1 MIRRAW
7 DTTFGAL
14 LVGVLVGA
22 IRVYQLTISPLLGPV
37 CRYYPSCSHYGR
49 EAIVVHRAGKGVLL
63 TGWRLL
69 RCNPW
74 AKGGVDP
81 VPPRGQW
88 PKMIDDSTTTRQVP
102 A

>member
-7 DTTFGAL
+7 DATVGAL
-14 LVGVLVGA
+14 LVGALVGA

-49 EAIVVHRAGKGVLL
+49 EAIVVHRAGKGLLL
-63 TGWRLL
+63 TAWRLL

-74 AKGGVDP
+74 SRGGVDL